1 MCILFSEMENK
12 PLFMAVIQ
20 FPKKASVQT
29 YPTLISLQVAPLRGS
44 LDPLFLKWLEYK
56 VTYYELAPL
65 CVMRQD
71 SQLSAEGTSSDT
83 STRKK
88 TFPSLHE
95 SVHSSSDKDRK
106 KSSRISEKP
115 KTLQNEEIPKKNES
129 KIDIE
134 QKVQL
139 IIFIYYILLY

>member
-1 MCILFSEMENK
+1 MFVSFSEMENK
-12 PLFMAVIQ
+12 PLLMAVIQ
-20 FPKKASVQT
+20 FPKKSSIQT

-56 VTYYELAPL
+56 VTYYELGPL

-106 KSSRISEKP
+106 RSRVNEKP
-115 KTLQNEEIPKKNES
+115 KTLQNEEIQKKNES

-134 QKVQL
+134 QKV
-139 IIFIYYILLY
+139 